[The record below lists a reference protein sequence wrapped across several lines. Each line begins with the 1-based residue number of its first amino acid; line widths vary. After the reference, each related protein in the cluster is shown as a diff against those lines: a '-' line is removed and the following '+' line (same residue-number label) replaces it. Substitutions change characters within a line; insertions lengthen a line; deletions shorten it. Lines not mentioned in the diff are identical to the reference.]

1 MVSLL
6 DFARRNVFARIA
18 VTIVTLI
25 AVADSAAR
33 ADTPDLPNFHPVS
46 PGIYRGAAPSPAGLR
61 RLRAL
66 GVRTVID
73 LRIAPKT
80 VRKEKALAE
89 SAGLKWIN
97 LPMSGDPP
105 TQAQVDT
112 LLSALKTAPGEP
124 VFVHCQHGADRTG
137 CMLGIYRETQQGWNF
152 DKTYKEMRQYGFKP
166 YYIKL
171 TDAVRKRAPR
181 GTGKD
186 PKQKP

>member
-1 MVSLL
+1 MEWLTRRM
-6 DFARRNVFARIA
+6 FYFRNVRAISGIALFAAMGVI
-18 VTIVTLI
+18 
-25 AVADSAAR
+25 AR
-33 ADTPDLPNFHPVS
+33 ADKADLPNFHPVS
-46 PGIYRGAAPSPAGLR
+46 RGIYRGAAPTPAGLR
-61 RLRAL
+61 RLKAM
-66 GVRTVID
+66 GVHTVID

-80 VRKEKALAE
+80 VKKAKADAE
-89 SAGLKWIN
+89 SLGLRWIN

-112 LLSALKTAPGEP
+112 LLAALKTAPQEP

-181 GTGKD
+181 EHATIHR
-186 PKQKP
+186 